1 MQTVLALDD
10 AFTSL
15 QGYQKILR
23 QLDGIEVVPYT
34 TSRAA
39 LMYAENNTVDL
50 VITEYDLE
58 PETGLDFVAKF
69 RKAPDRK
76 AVPII
81 MISGKNENEI
91 RGSKI
96 FEDEVDDFLRKP
108 ADPVQFLARVRS
120 LLKLRNRDL
129 ELKERAEALAETVR
143 DKTNEILLAEEETIF
158 RLTRA
163 AEYRDKETKN
173 HIVRMGHYARLLA
186 ARIGR
191 STADQE
197 LIFLAAPMH
206 DIGKVAIP
214 DSILLKEGKLTPTE
228 WEVMKSHARA
238 GYEILKESDSP
249 VIKMGAEIAL
259 AHHEKWDGSGYP
271 QGIKGKD
278 IPLTGRICALT
289 DVFDALVSTRPY
301 KKAWPLNEVLET
313 LKKGKAQHF
322 DPALVDEFLQIIPD
336 VQKVRKA
343 LPDTEAA

>member
-1 MQTVLALDD
+1 MQTVLAIDD
-10 AFTSL
+10 AFSAL
-15 QGYQKILR
+15 QGYQRLLK
-23 QLDGIEVVPYT
+23 QLEGVEVVPYT

-39 LMYAENNTVDL
+39 LMFAENNPVDL
-50 VITEYDLE
+50 IITEYDLE
-58 PETGLDFVAKF
+58 PQTGLAFVEEL
-69 RKAPDRK
+69 RRMPDKADIP
-76 AVPII
+76 VI
-81 MISGKNENEI
+81 MISGVNENDI
-91 RGSKI
+91 RNKV
-96 FEDEVDDFLRKP
+96 FDQEVDDFLHKP

-129 ELKERAEALAETVR
+129 ELAERAESLAETVR
-143 DKTNEILLAEEETIF
+143 RATADILLAEEETIF

-191 STADQE
+191 PTPEQE

-214 DSILLKEGKLTPTE
+214 DSILLKEGKLTPSE
-228 WEVMKSHARA
+228 WEIMKSHARA
-238 GYEILKESDSP
+238 GYEILKDSESP

-271 QGIKGKD
+271 QGLKGKD

-313 LKKGKAQHF
+313 LKKGKGQHF
-322 DPALVDEFLQIIPD
+322 DPGLVDDFLQIIPD

>member
-1 MQTVLALDD
+1 MQTVLAIDD

-15 QGYQKILR
+15 QGYQRLLR

-34 TSRAA
+34 TARAA
-39 LMYAENNTVDL
+39 LMYAENNPVDL

-58 PETGLDFVAKF
+58 PETGLDFVVKF
-69 RKAPDRK
+69 RKVPDRK
-76 AVPII
+76 GIPII
-81 MISGKNENEI
+81 MISGKNENDI
-91 RGSKI
+91 RNKV
-96 FEDEVDDFLRKP
+96 FDEEVDDFLHKP

-120 LLKLRNRDL
+120 LLKLRSKDL
-129 ELKERAEALAETVR
+129 ELAERAEQLAETVR
-143 DKTNEILLAEEETIF
+143 DRTSEILLAEEETIF

-249 VIKMGAEIAL
+249 VIKCGAEIAL

-313 LKKGKAQHF
+313 LKKGKGQHF
-322 DPALVDEFLQIIPD
+322 DPALVDDFLQIIPD

>member
-1 MQTVLALDD
+1 MQTVLAVDD
-10 AFTSL
+10 AFSSL
-15 QGYQKILR
+15 QGYQRILK
-23 QLDGIEVVPYT
+23 QLDGVEVIPYT

-39 LMYAENNTVDL
+39 LMYAENNPVDL
-50 VITEYDLE
+50 LVTEFELAE
-58 PETGLDFVAKF
+58 PNGLQFVESF
-69 RKAPDRK
+69 RRFPDK
-76 AVPII
+76 VEVPVI
-81 MISGKNENEI
+81 MITGTNENEI
-91 RGSKI
+91 RNRVLD
-96 FEDEVDDFLRKP
+96 EEVDDFLYKP
-108 ADPVQFLARVRS
+108 ADPVQFLARARS

-129 ELKERAEALAETVR
+129 ELAERAESLTETVR
-143 DKTNEILLAEEETIF
+143 RATADILLAEEETIF

-173 HIVRMGHYARLLA
+173 HIVRMGHYSRLLA

-191 STADQE
+191 PTSEQE

-206 DIGKVAIP
+206 DMGKVAIP

-228 WEVMKSHARA
+228 WEIMKSHARA
-238 GYEILKESDSP
+238 GYEILKDSGSP

-271 QGIKGKD
+271 NGLKGKD
-278 IPLTGRICALT
+278 IPLTGRICALA

-322 DPALVDEFLQIIPD
+322 DPGLVDEFLQIIPD

>member
-1 MQTVLALDD
+1 MQTVLAIDD

-15 QGYQKILR
+15 QGYQRLLR

-34 TSRAA
+34 TARAA
-39 LMYAENNTVDL
+39 LMYAENNPVDL

-58 PETGLDFVAKF
+58 PETGLDFVMKF
-69 RKAPDRK
+69 RKVPDRK
-76 AVPII
+76 GIPII
-81 MISGKNENEI
+81 MISGKNENDI
-91 RGSKI
+91 RNKV
-96 FEDEVDDFLRKP
+96 FDEEVDDFLHKP

-120 LLKLRNRDL
+120 LLKLRSKDL
-129 ELKERAEALAETVR
+129 ELAERAEQLAETVR
-143 DKTNEILLAEEETIF
+143 DRTSEILLAEEETIF

-249 VIKMGAEIAL
+249 VIKCGAEIAL

-313 LKKGKAQHF
+313 LKKGKGQHF
-322 DPALVDEFLQIIPD
+322 DPALVDDFLQIIPD

-343 LPDTEAA
+343 LPDSEAA

>member
-1 MQTVLALDD
+1 MQTVLAIDD
-10 AFTSL
+10 AFSHL
-15 QGYQKILR
+15 QGYQRILK

-39 LMYAENNTVDL
+39 LMYAENNPVDL
-50 VITEYDLE
+50 IITEYDLS
-58 PETGLDFVAKF
+58 PQTGLDFVQEL
-69 RKAPDRK
+69 RRIPDKAE
-76 AVPII
+76 VPII
-81 MISGKNENEI
+81 MISRVNENTI
-91 RGSKI
+91 RNKI
-96 FEDEVDDFLRKP
+96 FDEEVDDFLKKP
-108 ADPVQFLARVRS
+108 ADPIQFLARVRS
-120 LLKLRNRDL
+120 LLKLRYRDL
-129 ELKERAEALAETVR
+129 ELAERADQMAETVR
-143 DKTNEILLAEEETIF
+143 RATADILLAEEETIF

-173 HIVRMGHYARLLA
+173 HIIRMGHYARLLA

-191 STADQE
+191 PTAEQE

-214 DSILLKEGKLTPTE
+214 DSILLKPGKLTPAE
-228 WEVMKSHARA
+228 WEIMKSHARA
-238 GYEILKESDSP
+238 GYEILKDSESP

-271 QGIKGKD
+271 QGLKGKD
-278 IPLTGRICALT
+278 IPFTGRICALT

-313 LKKGKAQHF
+313 LKKGKGQHF
-322 DPALVDEFLQIIPD
+322 DPSLVDDFLQIIPD

>member
-1 MQTVLALDD
+1 
-10 AFTSL
+10 
-15 QGYQKILR
+15 
-23 QLDGIEVVPYT
+23 
-34 TSRAA
+34 
-39 LMYAENNTVDL
+39 MYAENNPVDL

-58 PETGLDFVAKF
+58 PETGLDFVMKF
-69 RKAPDRK
+69 RKVPDRK
-76 AVPII
+76 GIPII
-81 MISGKNENEI
+81 MISGKNENDI
-91 RGSKI
+91 RNKV
-96 FEDEVDDFLRKP
+96 FDEEVDDFLHKP

-120 LLKLRNRDL
+120 LLKLRSKDL
-129 ELKERAEALAETVR
+129 ELAERAEQLAETVR
-143 DKTNEILLAEEETIF
+143 DRTSEILLAEEETIF

-249 VIKMGAEIAL
+249 VIKCGAEIAL

-313 LKKGKAQHF
+313 LKKGKGQHF
-322 DPALVDEFLQIIPD
+322 DPALVDDFLQIIPD

-343 LPDTEAA
+343 LPDSEAA

>member
-1 MQTVLALDD
+1 MQTVLAIDD

-15 QGYQKILR
+15 QGYQRLLR
-23 QLDGIEVVPYT
+23 QLEGIEVVPYT
-34 TSRAA
+34 TARAA
-39 LMYAENNTVDL
+39 LMYAENNPVDL

-58 PETGLDFVAKF
+58 PETGLDFVQKF
-69 RKAPDRK
+69 RKAPERK
-76 AVPII
+76 GVPII
-81 MISGKNENEI
+81 MISGKNDKLFDE
-91 RGSKI
+91 
-96 FEDEVDDFLRKP
+96 EVDDFLHKP
-108 ADPVQFLARVRS
+108 ADPVQFLSRVRS
-120 LLKLRNRDL
+120 LLKLRSKDL
-129 ELKERAEALAETVR
+129 ELAVRAEKLADTVR
-143 DKTNEILLAEEETIF
+143 DRTNEILLAEEETIF

-191 STADQE
+191 STSDQE

-249 VIKMGAEIAL
+249 VIKCGAEIAL

-343 LPDTEAA
+343 LPDSEAA

>member
-1 MQTVLALDD
+1 MQTVLAVDD
-10 AFTSL
+10 AFSSL
-15 QGYQKILR
+15 QGYQRILK
-23 QLDGIEVVPYT
+23 QLDGLEVVPYT

-39 LMYAENNTVDL
+39 LMYAENNPVDL
-50 VITEYDLE
+50 LVTEFELTE
-58 PETGLDFVAKF
+58 PNGLQFVEAF
-69 RKAPDRK
+69 RRIPDK
-76 AVPII
+76 VEVPVI
-81 MISGKNENEI
+81 MITGTNENDI
-91 RGSKI
+91 RNRVLD
-96 FEDEVDDFLRKP
+96 EEVDDFLHKP

-129 ELKERAEALAETVR
+129 ELAERAESLAETVR
-143 DKTNEILLAEEETIF
+143 RATADILLAEEETIF

-173 HIVRMGHYARLLA
+173 HIVRMGHYSRLLA

-191 STADQE
+191 PTAEQE

-206 DIGKVAIP
+206 DMGKVAIP

-228 WEVMKSHARA
+228 WEIMKSHARA

-259 AHHEKWDGSGYP
+259 SHHEKWDGSGYP
-271 QGIKGKD
+271 NGLKGKD
-278 IPLTGRICALT
+278 IALTGRICALA

-301 KKAWPLNEVLET
+301 KKAWPLSDVLET
-313 LKKGKAQHF
+313 LKKGKGQHF
-322 DPALVDEFLQIIPD
+322 DPTLVDEFLQIIPD

>member
-1 MQTVLALDD
+1 MQTVLAIDD
-10 AFTSL
+10 AFSSL
-15 QGYQKILR
+15 QGYQRLLK
-23 QLDGIEVVPYT
+23 QLDGIEVIPYT
-34 TSRAA
+34 TPRAA
-39 LMYAENNTVDL
+39 LMYAENNPVDL

-58 PETGLDFVAKF
+58 PETGLDFVEEF
-69 RKAPDRK
+69 RRMPEKADIP
-76 AVPII
+76 VI
-81 MISGKNENEI
+81 MISGANENDI
-91 RGSKI
+91 RNRI
-96 FEDEVDDFLRKP
+96 FEEEVDDFLHKP

-120 LLKLRNRDL
+120 LLKLRNKDL
-129 ELKERAEALAETVR
+129 ELAERAESLAEVVR
-143 DKTNEILLAEEETIF
+143 RATSEILLAEEETIF

-238 GYEILKESDSP
+238 GYEILKESESP

-271 QGIKGKD
+271 QGLKGKD

-322 DPALVDEFLQIIPD
+322 DPDLVDDFLQIIPD